1 MNGNHYHLPEQKAA
15 IKISTMKKKKK
26 KRLLIISGKQCLLRM
41 SPLMSALW
49 FRRKEIS
56 KEVLRIFQHLSE
68 TSLIKKKK
76 REKRI
81 ER

>member
-15 IKISTMKKKKK
+15 IKISTMKKK